1 MSKLNKEEIYETI
14 STIVTSEKFKQDAF
28 FFCGFPSES
37 PDEDLLRACKTYLKS
52 VDEDT
57 ESDEIKENLVKAM
70 EGSIAK
76 KKILADKDNITSNAK
91 EIRKVLD
98 SKENL

>member
-1 MSKLNKEEIYETI
+1 MSKLNKEEIYQVL

-37 PDEDLLRACKTYLKS
+37 PDEDLMKATKAYLES
-52 VDEDT
+52 VDNDT
-57 ESDEIKENLVKAM
+57 ETDEIKENLVKAL

-91 EIRKVLD
+91 EIRAVLD